1 MSLVDRVRA
10 VSAIPWKAVSGLA
23 AIATSLGLA
32 CFLGLLKTDTDGF
45 VFLDYANLAFHEAGH
60 PIFGMLGSTL
70 GLYGGTLGQLV
81 FPVVA
86 LLAFWRQREPI
97 GVTVAAVWLFENF
110 LNIARYMA
118 DARVQVLP
126 LAGGGE
132 HDWTEIFTR
141 WGVLSSDTTIA
152 RIVTAAGWIG
162 MLTAWGWLIW
172 RWRSSN
178 DAFVIRPF
186 D

>member
-97 GVTVAAVWLFENF
+97 GVYGGGGLVVRKFSEHRAVHGGCPG
-110 LNIARYMA
+110 AGA
-118 DARVQVLP
+118 P
-126 LAGGGE
+126 AGGWWRARLDRDLYAVGRLVVRY
-132 HDWTEIFTR
+132 HHCSHR
-141 WGVLSSDTTIA
+141 HGSGVD
-152 RIVTAAGWIG
+152 R
-162 MLTAWGWLIW
+162 
-172 RWRSSN
+172 
-178 DAFVIRPF
+178 DADGLGLADLEMEKFE
-186 D
+186 